1 MAHRFIVARSGEE
14 GALHPG
20 PFSEPGGVR
29 PSSGAATSDYLAATE
44 CSQALLSSRVAAPED
59 GRTPVQGVPGS
70 THLLPNVRAVWLLFA
85 AVWLVTV
92 PAFSAPSSARE
103 PVRWWKGNLH
113 THSFWSDG
121 DDFPE
126 SITDWYKT
134 NGYHFLA
141 LSDHN
146 VMQKGERW
154 LSLTNREEIEAFR
167 KYRERFGEKWIVE
180 RPLSPVHQVRL
191 KTLAEFGR
199 LFEQRDRFLL
209 IPSEEISDKYKL
221 LPIHI
226 NATNLRDLIK
236 PQGGS
241 NVTEVIQRNL
251 DAVQA
256 QRQRTGQPMFPHVN
270 HPNFGWAITAEDL
283 MPVRGDRFFEVYNG
297 HPAIHNEGDEHHASI
312 ERMWDIVLAFRLSR
326 LNLGPLYGLAVDDSH
341 HYHRLVRTNSN
352 PGRGWVMVRASQ
364 LHANAIIAAMEA
376 GDFYASTGVRLKDVQ
391 RGARELSLEIEAEP
405 GVSYKTEFVG
415 TLDGFDPTS
424 TPGPRPTNSIYAVT
438 RRYSEQI
445 GTVLAVVQGPRASY
459 KLQGDEL
466 YVRARVTSSKPKPNA
481 FGTNE
486 TEAAWT
492 QPLVRAK

>member
-1 MAHRFIVARSGEE
+1 MLHFPYLVFA
-14 GALHPG
+14 ALCLAAL
-20 PFSEPGGVR
+20 SAVSAQ
-29 PSSGAATSDYLAATE
+29 PSS
-44 CSQALLSSRVAAPED
+44 
-59 GRTPVQGVPGS
+59 
-70 THLLPNVRAVWLLFA
+70 
-85 AVWLVTV
+85 
-92 PAFSAPSSARE
+92 RE
-103 PVRWWKGNLH
+103 PARWWKGNLH

-146 VMQKGERW
+146 VMQNGERW
-154 LSLTNREEIEAFR
+154 ISVTNREREGILE
-167 KYRERFGEKWIVE
+167 KYRTRFGKRWVVE
-180 RPLSPVHQVRL
+180 RMSGEVHQVRQVRL

-209 IPSEEISDKYKL
+209 IPSEEISDKSKV

-241 NVTEVIQRNL
+241 NVTDVIQRNL

-256 QRQRTGQPMFPHVN
+256 QRLRTGQPMFPHVN
-270 HPNFGWAITAEDL
+270 HPNYGWAITAEDL

-297 HPAIHNEGDEHHASI
+297 HPAIHNEGDGHHVGV

-341 HYHRLVRTNSN
+341 RYHEWFHTNSN
-352 PGRGWVMVRASQ
+352 PGRGWVMVRAGQ
-364 LHANAIIAAMEA
+364 LRADAIIAAMEA
-376 GDFYASTGVRLKDVQ
+376 GDFYASTGVRLKDVR
-391 RGARELSLEIEAEP
+391 RGPRELSLEVEAEP
-405 GVSYKTEFVG
+405 GVTYKTEFIG
-415 TLDGFDPTS
+415 TLEGFDPTS
-424 TPGPRPTNSIYAVT
+424 TPGSRPTNSIYAVT

-445 GTVLAVVQGPRASY
+445 GTVLAVAEGLRASY
-459 KLQGDEL
+459 QLQGDEL
-466 YVRARVTSSKPKPNA
+466 YVRAKVTSSKPKPNA

-486 TEAAWT
+486 TEVAWT
-492 QPLVRAK
+492 QPLVPAK